1 MNIFFIIFAQ
11 RNTVFRSLQ
20 TCLKYQVF
28 DKFSRHEKKS
38 CLSQTKKGS
47 IVVYQLYKTHTT
59 LGTFPVSSFCVRV
72 CMLLCIFIQS
82 VCLEKSEWG
91 RWGELDWNVRAYSSL
106 KFYQPYS
113 HPTIPT
119 HNFSLPQIFSLL
131 PSSFSKTFHTHKFWR
146 SEVMLLLL
154 QLVLLLLHIVCY
166 DQNVFKL
173 SQYNLT
179 TNLQLDWD
187 IG

>member
-1 MNIFFIIFAQ
+1 MHYRNCIINTCDALYYNSLQQNILPVNIFFIIFAQ

-72 CMLLCIFIQS
+72 CVYATVHLYIKC
-82 VCLEKSEWG
+82 V
-91 RWGELDWNVRAYSSL
+91 
-106 KFYQPYS
+106 
-113 HPTIPT
+113 
-119 HNFSLPQIFSLL
+119 
-131 PSSFSKTFHTHKFWR
+131 
-146 SEVMLLLL
+146 
-154 QLVLLLLHIVCY
+154 
-166 DQNVFKL
+166 
-173 SQYNLT
+173 
-179 TNLQLDWD
+179 
-187 IG
+187 